1 MPLIGD
7 SMAGLLERIEQE
19 ITALKQKTAG
29 LAGEMHDAYHNYLTV
44 LGVAVRRQL
53 VLATYQVCTQS
64 YPNEFLDLPYLQR
77 QQLQFMLRQLAQQV
91 QTDLLTQFK
100 SPFPAAPLAA
110 GLISATP
117 LSDSS
122 LADPSVM
129 DCDTRDPSSAT
140 LLPTPEMVESMLP
153 ADLLRWQKGLE
164 EMITLELQ
172 IVSHAVNRL
181 LQQFDILPKQIPEF
195 LLETAAKANLA
206 EVGDGPPNLLRL
218 MIEAVN
224 ASEVEGAAANES
236 DEEGEEDEDEEDEER
251 GEKEEE
257 ERQSRSVMQLVTLH
271 LRVAEIEFADPTVS
285 AARSRIRSLQ
295 AHLKSLVQKH
305 QKKQRERAIA
315 QAQAAWR
322 STWAD

>member
-1 MPLIGD
+1 
-7 SMAGLLERIEQE
+7 MAGLLERIEQE
-19 ITALKQKTAG
+19 ITALQQKTAI

-53 VLATYQVCTQS
+53 ILAAYQVCTQS

-100 SPFPAAPLAA
+100 SPFPAVPPAT

-117 LSDSS
+117 LSDSA

-129 DCDTRDPSSAT
+129 DCDTRDPSSAA
-140 LLPTPEMVESMLP
+140 LSPTPELVESMLP
-153 ADLLRWQKGLE
+153 ADLLRWQKNLE

-172 IVSHAVNRL
+172 SVSHAANRL

-206 EVGDGPPNLLRL
+206 EVGDGPPNLLR
-218 MIEAVN
+218 
-224 ASEVEGAAANES
+224 
-236 DEEGEEDEDEEDEER
+236 
-251 GEKEEE
+251 
-257 ERQSRSVMQLVTLH
+257 
-271 LRVAEIEFADPTVS
+271 
-285 AARSRIRSLQ
+285 
-295 AHLKSLVQKH
+295 
-305 QKKQRERAIA
+305 
-315 QAQAAWR
+315 
-322 STWAD
+322 